1 MATQTQPNVFEVD
14 RLGSAIALS
23 SDGLTL
29 AVGANGNNN
38 STGHTKLFN
47 RTTQPMISLSI
58 QGLTANA
65 KIYDATTVA
74 SVSGNPLLSG
84 VTNSYDVSLE
94 GTPVYAFDSKNVGTG
109 INITTTGWTL
119 SGADAANYTLTQPT
133 LSSDITTKLLSVA
146 TSVIT
151 KEYDGTTTAT
161 LAPATLEGVESGDEV
176 SIDTSPTNFVY
187 SFVDIGPGI
196 PMSSSSSFTITRADV
211 ANYRIEQQTFYGDI
225 NPKILTVEGL
235 TGVVENEDVNL
246 ADSPIFTFAS
256 AAIETAVSIATSGF
270 TLACVDIDNYQLTQP
285 TLSADIT
292 STLGLEVPTLK
303 ALVTMYPN
311 PVKDQLTIES
321 NKQIE
326 QIRLLNVLRQE
337 VKNLETQ
344 QKLTNVDVS
353 NLKPGVYFV
362 NVTIGTEIYTHKII
376 KN

>member
-1 MATQTQPNVFEVD
+1 
-14 RLGSAIALS
+14 
-23 SDGLTL
+23 
-29 AVGANGNNN
+29 
-38 STGHTKLFN
+38 
-47 RTTQPMISLSI
+47 MISLSI

-84 VTNSYDVSLE
+84 VTNSDDVSLE

-146 TSVIT
+146 TTVIT

-196 PMSSSSSFTITRADV
+196 PMSSSSSFTITGADV
-211 ANYRIEQQTFYGDI
+211 ANYRIEQQTYYGDI

-235 TGVVENEDVNL
+235 TGDDKAYDGTTEASATGDASLSGVVENEDVNL
-246 ADSPIFTFAS
+246 AGSPIFTFAS

-270 TLACVDIDNYQLTQP
+270 TLAGVDIDNYQLTQP